1 MSFIF
6 DEIMHSLE
14 RKPTQ
19 ANSRQKDSGS
29 NPGPAMYLTVTVCV
43 YILVWLFAC
52 LQWIS
57 DCHCELDYLV
67 TSPYDLVVVETFKFP
82 SSFRFCRDFLCYNRV
97 PFATFP
103 QMQFCLDSS
112 GQLVHISAGVST
124 GFVSVKKTVIVVES
138 VYSILN
144 DC

>member
-1 MSFIF
+1 MSIF
-6 DEIMHSLE
+6 LCGYSHVS
-14 RKPTQ
+14 
-19 ANSRQKDSGS
+19 SG
-29 NPGPAMYLTVTVCV
+29 YLTVT
-43 YILVWLFAC
+43 
-52 LQWIS
+52 
-57 DCHCELDYLV
+57 CELDYLV